1 MSKGELLKIKLEY
14 IAQCFNSV
22 IAVFMVSSCMFR
34 FHSPGGQAFSF
45 YAGQTTR
52 EWHASRDPSHAENG
66 ERREKKVRASPQS
79 PRRPKITDGQI
90 LR

>member
-22 IAVFMVSSCMFR
+22 IAVFMV
-34 FHSPGGQAFSF
+34 GGQAFSF

-79 PRRPKITDGQI
+79 PRRPKITDGHI